1 MNVSNNV
8 HGLRVYC
15 FLLKLSFLSSRFEP
29 LLKKNPPS
37 KLSFVHP
44 SLQTN
49 ISIYHQTCK
58 VSYVLAFLELFL
70 IHFQKAIFTN
80 FFEEFVNIKKYEL
93 YETVFQKYNQFFSK
107 SRSVKLNYIIKKKT
121 VYFFTHIIT
130 YTFTYTFFPFTDKS
144 NTLRCPS
151 TEGQGGKNAIIQ
163 YSKGGPR
170 LFAPSLSSFV
180 LTVRFKD
187 YRAEIPPR
195 DTAPY
200 KMRTYPQELDV
211 KANHTVLIV
220 HRAIMF
226 HSTQGYWLSMSRGFS
241 APVCV

>member
-1 MNVSNNV
+1 M
-8 HGLRVYC
+8 
-15 FLLKLSFLSSRFEP
+15 
-29 LLKKNPPS
+29 
-37 KLSFVHP
+37 HP

-80 FFEEFVNIKKYEL
+80 FFEEFVNEKKYKL

-107 SRSVKLNYIIKKKT
+107 SRSVKLNYIIKKKSIFLPT
-121 VYFFTHIIT
+121 LLRTHLRTHFFRSRINQT
-130 YTFTYTFFPFTDKS
+130 PFGVPAPRD
-144 NTLRCPS
+144 RR
-151 TEGQGGKNAIIQ
+151 GKNAIIQ

>member
-1 MNVSNNV
+1 M
-8 HGLRVYC
+8 
-15 FLLKLSFLSSRFEP
+15 
-29 LLKKNPPS
+29 
-37 KLSFVHP
+37 HP

-80 FFEEFVNIKKYEL
+80 FFEEFVNKKKYEL

-107 SRSVKLNYIIKKKT
+107 SRSVKLNYIIKKKKT

>member
-80 FFEEFVNIKKYEL
+80 FFEEFVNKKKYEL

-107 SRSVKLNYIIKKKT
+107 SRSVKLNYIIKKKRQSIFLPT
-121 VYFFTHIIT
+121 LLRTHLRTHFFRSRINQT
-130 YTFTYTFFPFTDKS
+130 PFGVPAPRD
-144 NTLRCPS
+144 R
-151 TEGQGGKNAIIQ
+151 GGKTRLSNIQ
-163 YSKGGPR
+163 KEG
-170 LFAPSLSSFV
+170 
-180 LTVRFKD
+180 
-187 YRAEIPPR
+187 
-195 DTAPY
+195 
-200 KMRTYPQELDV
+200 
-211 KANHTVLIV
+211 
-220 HRAIMF
+220 
-226 HSTQGYWLSMSRGFS
+226 
-241 APVCV
+241 PVCLPLRSRASY

>member
-1 MNVSNNV
+1 M
-8 HGLRVYC
+8 
-15 FLLKLSFLSSRFEP
+15 
-29 LLKKNPPS
+29 
-37 KLSFVHP
+37 HP

-80 FFEEFVNIKKYEL
+80 FFEEFVNKKKYEL

>member
-1 MNVSNNV
+1 M
-8 HGLRVYC
+8 
-15 FLLKLSFLSSRFEP
+15 
-29 LLKKNPPS
+29 
-37 KLSFVHP
+37 HP

-107 SRSVKLNYIIKKKT
+107 SRSVKLNYIIKKKKT

>member
-1 MNVSNNV
+1 M
-8 HGLRVYC
+8 
-15 FLLKLSFLSSRFEP
+15 
-29 LLKKNPPS
+29 
-37 KLSFVHP
+37 
-44 SLQTN
+44 
-49 ISIYHQTCK
+49 
-58 VSYVLAFLELFL
+58 
-70 IHFQKAIFTN
+70 
-80 FFEEFVNIKKYEL
+80 
-93 YETVFQKYNQFFSK
+93 
-107 SRSVKLNYIIKKKT
+107 
-121 VYFFTHIIT
+121 
-130 YTFTYTFFPFTDKS
+130 
-144 NTLRCPS
+144 
-151 TEGQGGKNAIIQ
+151 
-163 YSKGGPR
+163 
-170 LFAPSLSSFV
+170 FAPSLSSFV